1 LNLDKKL
8 IKLGTIKTM
17 DTLGQSNQ
25 FLAGSSGDKEVIS
38 LANNNSLPHTGHG
51 EEVNY
56 SWHKCELGTNNNP
69 LDRQSINC
77 MECMKLYIPSI
88 TQTNQNKTNQH
99 KLNQIEPYPDLCT
112 FTHLI
117 SVTGDLFWEVDVTG
131 RYIYVSPQ
139 VESMLGYKAED
150 VIGQK
155 IFIFMPER
163 ESKRLHRVL
172 SELMKN
178 QESFYGLESIQYHK
192 NGQILFLEHNGMPR
206 IDEQGNIMGY
216 HGITHDITAR
226 KNTEEKLRS
235 SEQQL
240 RLAQNVARLGSWEF
254 EVSTNKF
261 TWSEQ
266 SLLIYGLEPADI
278 EPDYQDYWNIYHPE
292 DRERLHTAIDH
303 TLASGQ
309 SFITD
314 ARILLS
320 NGTQR
325 FIELRGEAISYHGQV
340 VRLFGTVQDITERKQ
355 LELQAAQQ
363 AEELQ
368 KINEYLNA
376 AKLEAELANRAKSD
390 FLAMM
395 SHEIRTPMNAV
406 VGMTELLLTTSLTDE
421 QRDLAKIVS
430 ESSDLLL
437 TVLNDILDFSRVE
450 AGNFTIE
457 QKLFNPRQCMER
469 VLALFSVRAKA
480 NHSHISLQIDQCLPP
495 AVYGDEVRLQ
505 QILMNLLSNAIKY
518 SPLGGLIEF
527 DCHVNNSEVIFV
539 VKDQG
544 IGIPKGEQ
552 EHLFSSFYRAKNVG
566 TLPGTGLGL
575 SIVKSCVD
583 IHQGRISLQSDV
595 GLGSTFEVILPINYN
610 AVFSENHISENH
622 VTGNHEDGV
631 IIN

>member
-1 LNLDKKL
+1 
-8 IKLGTIKTM
+8 
-17 DTLGQSNQ
+17 
-25 FLAGSSGDKEVIS
+25 
-38 LANNNSLPHTGHG
+38 
-51 EEVNY
+51 
-56 SWHKCELGTNNNP
+56 
-69 LDRQSINC
+69 
-77 MECMKLYIPSI
+77 
-88 TQTNQNKTNQH
+88 
-99 KLNQIEPYPDLCT
+99 
-112 FTHLI
+112 
-117 SVTGDLFWEVDVTG
+117 
-131 RYIYVSPQ
+131 
-139 VESMLGYKAED
+139 
-150 VIGQK
+150 
-155 IFIFMPER
+155 
-163 ESKRLHRVL
+163 
-172 SELMKN
+172 
-178 QESFYGLESIQYHK
+178 
-192 NGQILFLEHNGMPR
+192 
-206 IDEQGNIMGY
+206 MGY